1 MHQLN
6 LKTKKITLLSKLTL
20 SVFLLLCMIAC
31 GNPNESSNSAP
42 QKIQGTSDGGGGI
55 IAGSTKEEVKEAI
68 YRVRERIANLF
79 DVDYEAYIKELN
91 VLDNNDDGY
100 KVIEI
105 TRKILQERD
114 FSVDDDLPNSF
125 VRKITIRSF
134 NSKLQ
139 KLHRK
144 LFLAKQKKQENE
156 TTKIKAQIEEVLNE
170 RSKYRQTISNE
181 KEKIRKNFSKFL
193 MGIELEILNDRA
205 CHSKDKNHTDASVS
219 KNTLDATICFSLKKL
234 TRIPKITLEEH
245 IAGLWFHELSHMTG
259 HNETDSQNM
268 EKVGL
273 AISRNFLSPTSYE
286 DEYLHIAHNQGVRFY
301 SFTMNILNFLGEDWV
316 DNQRS
321 RDSLRRAHIT
331 TANFRNSLAI
341 FSENFNKAIHD
352 IKIGNDKD
360 QIDHIENILRLFLEI
375 SDIIELHYD
384 EPAHLWTL
392 ENLKKLA
399 VNSNEL
405 GEYLSSLKIRVRQ
418 SKKESGDTSD

>member
-1 MHQLN
+1 MHKPN
-6 LKTKKITLLSKLTL
+6 LETKKITSLSKLIL

-42 QKIQGTSDGGGGI
+42 QKTQGTSDGGGGI
-55 IAGSTKEEVKEAI
+55 ITGSTKEEVKAAI
-68 YRVRERIANLF
+68 YRVRKRIAILF
-79 DVDYEAYIKELN
+79 DLDYDAYIDELK
-91 VLDNNDDGY
+91 VLDNSEDTH
-100 KVIEI
+100 KVFTIK
-105 TRKILQERD
+105 RKILQDHD
-114 FSVDDDLPNSF
+114 FSIDDDLS
-125 VRKITIRSF
+125 RIMGRSYQIKDF
-134 NSKLQ
+134 NYKLK
-139 KLHRK
+139 KLHHS
-144 LFLAKQKKQENE
+144 LFLAKQKKQDNKTREIQN
-156 TTKIKAQIEEVLNE
+156 KIEEVFNE
-170 RSKYRQTISNE
+170 RSEYRQSINDE
-181 KEKIRKNFSKFL
+181 NKILRKKFSKFL
-193 MGIELEILNDRA
+193 MGIDLEILNDRA
-205 CHSKDKNHTDASVS
+205 CHSKDKDHTDASVS

-273 AISRNFLSPTSYE
+273 AIYRNFITPTAYE
-286 DEYLHIAHNQGVRFY
+286 GEYLHVAHNQAVRFY
-301 SFTMNILNFLGEDWV
+301 SLSMNILNLLGEDLV

-321 RDSLRRAHIT
+321 RDSIRKIHIN
-331 TANFRNSLAI
+331 TANFRNSLAV
-341 FSENFNKAIHD
+341 FSENFNKATHD
-352 IKIGNDKD
+352 IKVDNDKD

-399 VNSNEL
+399 VNSNEISK
-405 GEYLSSLKIRVRQ
+405 YLNSLKIRVRQ